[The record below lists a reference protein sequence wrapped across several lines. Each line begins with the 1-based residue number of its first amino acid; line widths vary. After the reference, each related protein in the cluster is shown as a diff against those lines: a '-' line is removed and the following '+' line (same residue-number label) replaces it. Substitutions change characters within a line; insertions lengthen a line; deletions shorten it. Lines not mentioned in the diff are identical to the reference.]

1 MTVEDAAAPALY
13 RPAPFCYNAI
23 QHKIRAGG
31 IAITI
36 LKIIVYGIT
45 FAVIM
50 AFGGA
55 IVALSLA
62 VAPEAAKSSGLAR
75 LAVALSGLAVAGGVV
90 YLAEKLFNTGKG
102 VGQMVLELVVERYKQ
117 HQLETGRKQGRKEGL
132 EQGRAEGREQ
142 GQAEGREQGRAESR
156 ERERAESRE
165 RERAHD
171 RATRAWYERQ
181 QAALRAGLP
190 FDEPPPYYDP
200 EAHANGADAS

>member
-1 MTVEDAAAPALY
+1 
-13 RPAPFCYNAI
+13 
-23 QHKIRAGG
+23 
-31 IAITI
+31 
-36 LKIIVYGIT
+36 
-45 FAVIM
+45 M

-117 HQLETGRKQGRKEGL
+117 HQLETGRKQGRAEAQA
-132 EQGRAEGREQ
+132 EARAE
-142 GQAEGREQGRAESR
+142 A
-156 ERERAESRE
+156 RERARE
-165 RERAHD
+165 HN

-181 QAALRAGLP
+181 QAAWRAGLP

-200 EAHANGADAS
+200 EAHANGADAG

>member
-1 MTVEDAAAPALY
+1 
-13 RPAPFCYNAI
+13 
-23 QHKIRAGG
+23 
-31 IAITI
+31 
-36 LKIIVYGIT
+36 
-45 FAVIM
+45 M

-117 HQLETGRKQGRKEGL
+117 HQLETGRKQGRAEGL
-132 EQGRAEGREQ
+132 VEGRAEA
-142 GQAEGREQGRAESR
+142 QAEARAEA
-156 ERERAESRE
+156 RERA
-165 RERAHD
+165 RAHN

-200 EAHANGADAS
+200 EAHTNGADAG

>member
-1 MTVEDAAAPALY
+1 MAPVG
-13 RPAPFCYNAI
+13 YNPI

-31 IAITI
+31 ATITI

-45 FAVIM
+45 FTVIV

-117 HQLETGRKQGRKEGL
+117 HQLETGRKQGRAEGRV
-132 EQGRAEGREQ
+132 EGRAEA
-142 GQAEGREQGRAESR
+142 QAEARAEA
-156 ERERAESRE
+156 RERARE
-165 RERAHD
+165 HN

-181 QAALRAGLP
+181 QAAWRAGLP

>member
-1 MTVEDAAAPALY
+1 M
-13 RPAPFCYNAI
+13 
-23 QHKIRAGG
+23 
-31 IAITI
+31 
-36 LKIIVYGIT
+36 
-45 FAVIM
+45 
-50 AFGGA
+50 
-55 IVALSLA
+55 SLA

-117 HQLETGRKQGRKEGL
+117 HQLETGRKQGRAEAQA
-132 EQGRAEGREQ
+132 EARAEAQ
-142 GQAEGREQGRAESR
+142 
-156 ERERAESRE
+156 ERARE
-165 RERAHD
+165 HN